1 MKNTKNNLQ
10 ISKQEKLKK
19 QKLLGQF
26 LAEQVLEH
34 QAKNKVEDLAR
45 RTQHEL
51 LLKNVKSMENAQLQK
66 HKKYLSKLEEM
77 YKYNYDKIQSPE
89 KITMFIRKQ
98 KSLEKQE
105 VERDVRAYNNKQYE
119 QLTQKLHKIMA
130 VKEQDR
136 QQALAKRRDAQL
148 QKQYDKI

>member
-1 MKNTKNNLQ
+1 
-10 ISKQEKLKK
+10 
-19 QKLLGQF
+19 
-26 LAEQVLEH
+26 
-34 QAKNKVEDLAR
+34 
-45 RTQHEL
+45 
-51 LLKNVKSMENAQLQK
+51 
-66 HKKYLSKLEEM
+66 M

-119 QLTQKLHKIMA
+119 QLTQKLQKIMA